1 MSNPKISVIIPIY
14 NVEDYLEDT
23 LDSILNQTI
32 LDDIEVLM
40 IDDGSTDNSRYI
52 IERYALDYENFFAF
66 HKENNGQGVA
76 RNFGLKHAKG
86 EYIHFLDS
94 DDIIIPD
101 SYEKLYDVVNRGNYD
116 FIVANVLRF
125 DRYNCKN
132 EKLFKN
138 SLHGLKEN
146 TKLSGLD
153 NHPQLVWDSIACN
166 KLIKKQ
172 FLEEKNI
179 KFLEKKIYF
188 EDLLF
193 SMECYCKSESFV
205 FLDYYFYYWRLRT
218 NSSSVTQNNQ
228 DIKNFKDRLEIIR
241 LIKDLII
248 KYDFKDST
256 VNVLYE
262 KWLSHDL
269 LLFIKKIENYPLDS
283 IDNLLDEILDIISSI
298 PMELKENLNS
308 YSKVVYKMIEKKDV
322 GSLLYFAPLQ
332 NKLKKNPDMRLNLN
346 QEYLSLINFTED
358 SVNEEL
364 SVKKTGVVH
373 NDKNIFIEFEAKI
386 NYLSSKLSHKVNAI
400 LIDEN
405 DQEYDLEIMGNQIIV
420 PFDLIMDKHSLKIKI
435 KYYYDSYCKES
446 YLINTRRQ
454 SIIFNN
460 FDFEFG
466 IGLNKI
472 FFINI
477 RKINTDLICIDNI
490 DYADGSFVFEGKSKH
505 RFDCVIIENVIFLEK
520 ISYPV
525 IFKNDDFSFTIPY
538 SDIISS
544 PIRKWELKSDYLM
557 ELPKKFTFF
566 ESRIEIYFA
575 NTRNKILMSVD
586 FYDNLERIFKL
597 NNDLILSRRKIKKL
611 KTRNSELSDEIKELK
626 QLIHE
631 FRSRKVVRFVDKF
644 KR

>member
-1 MSNPKISVIIPIY
+1 
-14 NVEDYLEDT
+14 
-23 LDSILNQTI
+23 
-32 LDDIEVLM
+32 M

-52 IERYALDYENFFAF
+52 IERYALDYENFHAF

-76 RNFGLKHAKG
+76 RNFGLKYAKG

-101 SYEKLYDVVNRGNYD
+101 SYEKLYNVVSQGDHD

-138 SLHGLKEN
+138 SLQGLKEN
-146 TKLSGLD
+146 TKLCGLD

-179 KFLEKKIYF
+179 KFLERKIFF

-193 SMECYCKSESFV
+193 SIECYCESESFV

-218 NSSSVTQNNQ
+218 DSSSVTQNNK

-241 LIKDLII
+241 LIWDLIK

-269 LLFIKKIENYPLDS
+269 MLFIKKIDNYPLEL
-283 IDNLLDEILDIISSI
+283 IDDLLDEILDIISLI
-298 PMELKENLNS
+298 PRELKENLDS
-308 YSKVVYKMIEKKDV
+308 YSKIVYKMIENKDIDN
-322 GSLLYFAPLQ
+322 LLYFAPLQ
-332 NKLKKNPDMRLNLN
+332 NKLKSNPDMKLNLN
-346 QEYLSLINFTED
+346 QEYLNLIDFIED
-358 SVNEEL
+358 SANEEL
-364 SVKKTGVVH
+364 SVKKTDVAH
-373 NDKNIFIEFEAKI
+373 DDKNIFIEFEAKI
-386 NYLSSKLSHKVNAI
+386 NYLSSKSSHNINAI

-405 DQEYDLEIMGNQIIV
+405 DNEFDLKITDNQIIV
-420 PFDLIMDKHSLKIKI
+420 PFDLIMDKHFLKIKM
-435 KYYYDSYCKES
+435 KYCYESYCKES

-460 FDFEFG
+460 SDFEFG

-477 RKINTDLICIDNI
+477 RKISTDLICINNI
-490 DYADGSFVFEGKSKH
+490 DFVDDSFVFEGKSKH
-505 RFDCVIIENVIFLEK
+505 RFDSVMIENVVFLEK

-525 IFKNDDFSFTIPY
+525 IFKNDDFSFIIPY
-538 SDIISS
+538 SDMISS
-544 PIRKWELKSDYLM
+544 PIRKWELKSGYLM

-586 FYDNLERIFKL
+586 YYDNLKRISKL
-597 NNDLILSRRKIKKL
+597 NNDLISSRGKIRKL
-611 KTRNSELSDEIKELK
+611 KARNSELTDEIKELK
-626 QLIHE
+626 KLIRE
-631 FRSRKVVRFVDKF
+631 YRSRKVVRFADKF